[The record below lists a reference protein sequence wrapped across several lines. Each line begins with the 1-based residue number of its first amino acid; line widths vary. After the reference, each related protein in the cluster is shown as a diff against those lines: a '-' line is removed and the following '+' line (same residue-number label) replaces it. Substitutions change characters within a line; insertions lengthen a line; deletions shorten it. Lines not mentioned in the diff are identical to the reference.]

1 MVQLSNFNLLG
12 DRTSVSFII
21 APCCHQNKKMSQR
34 NQGSILDSLG
44 QNLGFGGGG
53 LSRQSS
59 NLSQKSFMGSPG
71 QRRTVLGRGLGRM
84 SQALFGRKNNTATV
98 DHLFID
104 EQNLYKKDMQ
114 KLLKYLEMVAT
125 DEMNMTTEEI
135 VESIQKFG
143 RIAHLGGPSTTRG

>member
-1 MVQLSNFNLLG
+1 
-12 DRTSVSFII
+12 
-21 APCCHQNKKMSQR
+21 MSQR

-44 QNLGFGGGG
+44 QNFGFGGGGG
-53 LSRQSS
+53 LSRQNS
-59 NLSQKSFMGSPG
+59 NMSQKSFLGSPG
-71 QRRTVLGRGLGRM
+71 PRRTVLSRGLGRM
-84 SQALFGRKNNTATV
+84 SQALFGRKNNQATV

-104 EQNLYKKDMQ
+104 EQNLYKKSMQ

-143 RIAHLGGPSTTRG
+143 RIAHLGGPSTTRD

>member
-1 MVQLSNFNLLG
+1 
-12 DRTSVSFII
+12 
-21 APCCHQNKKMSQR
+21 MSQR

-44 QNLGFGGGG
+44 HNLGFGGGG

-59 NLSQKSFMGSPG
+59 NMSQKSFMGTTPG
-71 QRRTVLGRGLGRM
+71 QRRTVLGRGLGRV
-84 SQALFGRKNNTATV
+84 SQALFGRKINTATV

-143 RIAHLGGPSTTRG
+143 RIAHLGGPSTMRD